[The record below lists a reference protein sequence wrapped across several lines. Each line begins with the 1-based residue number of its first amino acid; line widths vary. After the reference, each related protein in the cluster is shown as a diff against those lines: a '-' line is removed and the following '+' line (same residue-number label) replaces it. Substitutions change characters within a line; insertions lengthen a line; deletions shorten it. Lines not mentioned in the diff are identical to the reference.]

1 MRRIGMNKIEAK
13 APRVARLG
21 FRATSNQEALIRKA
35 AGITG
40 MNVTQFVLSSA
51 CEAAENILM
60 DQRVFFASDKAFQ
73 AALERPTKV
82 NSRLKKLLRSK
93 APWEK

>member
-1 MRRIGMNKIEAK
+1 MNKIEAK

-73 AALERPTKV
+73 AFQAALERPTKV